1 MPKKSKPELDQ
12 AADSLPAYSGNV
24 EAHIIAVMLR
34 IEAITTELREFKDDT
49 KQRLNKMEGWIIAIV
64 GVTITSLIGTIAILV
79 RSLLS
84 VT

>member
-1 MPKKSKPELDQ
+1 MAKKSKPELDQ

-24 EAHIIAVMLR
+24 EAHIIADMLR